1 MKKSYLITGLFIGIV
16 LLQSCGGGKSA
27 NTSSDVTTGVK
38 GSADFY
44 DFIVEVDS
52 NYNKIITGNPEIDK
66 SAAAQL
72 VNKYSDSIILKN
84 AYVSSIKK
92 VEQQRDETYDPN
104 KKDNRKVKYIIEID
118 PYKII
123 GNDTVVISRVQ
134 AKGFNDPMGKQL
146 AHTPCQI
153 FINVYDDVLDGIYP
167 PFGFQL
173 ARDEEKGVYGK
184 SYLYCMSELSAKVKL
199 KDIHQHNVS
208 MTTTVLEDVITFD
221 LISIT
226 DKKDVMTA
234 SRKEVEATYN
244 IDYKKLPFS
253 SFSVDL
259 DNPQSEAAQ
268 LVSKKN
274 LTDTTKATNS
284 DSTNTN

>member
-92 VEQQRDETYDPN
+92 VEQQRDETYDPTQYPHRKVAKGAEGKIAISFDIAN
-104 KKDNRKVKYIIEID
+104 DCKIDSNADPNHHPDEVEDRKVK
-118 PYKII
+118 P
-123 GNDTVVISRVQ
+123 
-134 AKGFNDPMGKQL
+134 
-146 AHTPCQI
+146 
-153 FINVYDDVLDGIYP
+153 
-167 PFGFQL
+167 
-173 ARDEEKGVYGK
+173 
-184 SYLYCMSELSAKVKL
+184 
-199 KDIHQHNVS
+199 
-208 MTTTVLEDVITFD
+208 
-221 LISIT
+221 
-226 DKKDVMTA
+226 
-234 SRKEVEATYN
+234 
-244 IDYKKLPFS
+244 
-253 SFSVDL
+253 
-259 DNPQSEAAQ
+259 
-268 LVSKKN
+268 
-274 LTDTTKATNS
+274 
-284 DSTNTN
+284 